1 LSCHIEYD
9 FFESENFGSA
19 ERQARMFADN
29 GYETIV
35 VVGGDGVLQDALNGI
50 LSSERAGNVS
60 LGIIPNGIANDFAS
74 YWGMTAGDY
83 KTAIDCI
90 IARRVRKVDVGCCSY
105 DTDVFEIKQPQIVKW
120 DAIGK
125 SVKRMGIDEFIRV
138 GVKSS
143 IEDWILDDMHGI
155 CNFLRLKQVPSSLK
169 GINGY
174 QKLLDLYNKA
184 RKTYKKGYETKE
196 LINTLDMSVIRN
208 KRQDVL
214 APLEE
219 ALGVVMA

>member
-1 LSCHIEYD
+1 MAMAKKKLMNPSHVLIFVEGDTDEVFFKALIDYYASVSSNKLLPYDVCNLKGVTRYSSKLLAKLKNEYLPTAKL
-9 FFESENFGSA
+9 GS
-19 ERQARMFADN
+19 
-29 GYETIV
+29 
-35 VVGGDGVLQDALNGI
+35 
-50 LSSERAGNVS
+50 
-60 LGIIPNGIANDFAS
+60 
-74 YWGMTAGDY
+74 Y
-83 KTAIDCI
+83 KIKT
-90 IARRVRKVDVGCCSY
+90 VCCSY
-105 DTDVFEIKQPQIVKW
+105 DTDVFEVKQPQIVKW

-125 SVKRMGIDEFIRV
+125 SVKRMGIDEFIHV

-196 LINTLDMSVIRN
+196 LINALDMSAIRN

-214 APLEE
+214 ASLEE

>member
-1 LSCHIEYD
+1 MAKKRLMNPSHVLIFVEGDTDEVFFKALINYYVSVSSNKLLPYEVCNLKGVTRYSSKLLAKLKNEYLPTAKL
-9 FFESENFGSA
+9 GS
-19 ERQARMFADN
+19 
-29 GYETIV
+29 
-35 VVGGDGVLQDALNGI
+35 
-50 LSSERAGNVS
+50 
-60 LGIIPNGIANDFAS
+60 
-74 YWGMTAGDY
+74 Y
-83 KTAIDCI
+83 KIKT
-90 IARRVRKVDVGCCSY
+90 VCCSY
-105 DTDVFEIKQPQIVKW
+105 DTDVFEVKQPQIVKW
-120 DAIGK
+120 DDIGK

-143 IEDWILDDMHGI
+143 IEDWILNDIHGI

-196 LINTLDMSVIRN
+196 LINALDMSAIRN

-219 ALGVVMA
+219 ALSVVMP

>member
-1 LSCHIEYD
+1 MAKKRLMNPSHVLIFVEGDTDEVFFKALIDYYASVSSNKLLPYEVCNLKGVTIYSSKLLAKLKNEYLPTAKL
-9 FFESENFGSA
+9 GS
-19 ERQARMFADN
+19 
-29 GYETIV
+29 
-35 VVGGDGVLQDALNGI
+35 
-50 LSSERAGNVS
+50 
-60 LGIIPNGIANDFAS
+60 
-74 YWGMTAGDY
+74 Y
-83 KTAIDCI
+83 KIKT
-90 IARRVRKVDVGCCSY
+90 VCCSY
-105 DTDVFEIKQPQIVKW
+105 DTDVFEVKQPQIVKW
-120 DAIGK
+120 DDIGK

-143 IEDWILDDMHGI
+143 IEDWILNDIHGI
-155 CNFLRLKQVPSSLK
+155 CNFLRLKQVPSSSK

-196 LINTLDMSVIRN
+196 LINALDMSAIRN

-219 ALGVVMA
+219 ALGVVMP

>member
-1 LSCHIEYD
+1 MAMAKKKLMNPSHVLIFVEGDTDEVFFKALIDYYASVSSNRLLPYDVCNLKGVTRYSSKLLAKLKNEYLPTAKT
-9 FFESENFGSA
+9 GS
-19 ERQARMFADN
+19 
-29 GYETIV
+29 
-35 VVGGDGVLQDALNGI
+35 
-50 LSSERAGNVS
+50 
-60 LGIIPNGIANDFAS
+60 
-74 YWGMTAGDY
+74 Y
-83 KTAIDCI
+83 KIKT
-90 IARRVRKVDVGCCSY
+90 VCCSY
-105 DTDVFEIKQPQIVKW
+105 DTDVFEVKQPQIVKW
-120 DAIGK
+120 DAIAK
-125 SVKRMGIDEFIRV
+125 SIKRMGIDEFIRV

-196 LINTLDMSVIRN
+196 LINALDMSAIRN

-219 ALGVVMA
+219 ALGVVMP

>member
-1 LSCHIEYD
+1 MAKKRLMNPSHVLIFVEGDTDEVFFKALIDYYASVSSNKLLPYEVCNLKGVTRYSSKLLAKLKNEYLPTAKL
-9 FFESENFGSA
+9 GS
-19 ERQARMFADN
+19 
-29 GYETIV
+29 
-35 VVGGDGVLQDALNGI
+35 
-50 LSSERAGNVS
+50 
-60 LGIIPNGIANDFAS
+60 
-74 YWGMTAGDY
+74 Y
-83 KTAIDCI
+83 KIKT
-90 IARRVRKVDVGCCSY
+90 VCCSY
-105 DTDVFEIKQPQIVKW
+105 DTDVFEVKQPQIVKW
-120 DAIGK
+120 DNIGK

-143 IEDWILDDMHGI
+143 IEYWILYDIHGI

-196 LINTLDMSVIRN
+196 LINALDMSAIRN

-219 ALGVVMA
+219 ALGVVMP

>member
-1 LSCHIEYD
+1 MAKKKLMNPSHVLIFVEGDTDEVFIKALMDYYASVSSNKLLPYDVCNLKGVTRYSSKLLAKLKNEYLPTAKT
-9 FFESENFGSA
+9 GS
-19 ERQARMFADN
+19 
-29 GYETIV
+29 
-35 VVGGDGVLQDALNGI
+35 
-50 LSSERAGNVS
+50 
-60 LGIIPNGIANDFAS
+60 
-74 YWGMTAGDY
+74 Y
-83 KTAIDCI
+83 KIKT
-90 IARRVRKVDVGCCSY
+90 VCCSY
-105 DTDVFEIKQPQIVKW
+105 DTDVFEVKQPQIVKW

-196 LINTLDMSVIRN
+196 LINALDMSAIRN

-219 ALGVVMA
+219 ALGVVMP

>member
-1 LSCHIEYD
+1 MAKKRLMNPSHVLIFVEGDTDEVFFKALINYYVSVSSNKLLPYEVCNLKGVTRYSSKLLAKLKNEYLPTAKL
-9 FFESENFGSA
+9 GS
-19 ERQARMFADN
+19 
-29 GYETIV
+29 
-35 VVGGDGVLQDALNGI
+35 
-50 LSSERAGNVS
+50 
-60 LGIIPNGIANDFAS
+60 
-74 YWGMTAGDY
+74 Y
-83 KTAIDCI
+83 KIKT
-90 IARRVRKVDVGCCSY
+90 VCCSY
-105 DTDVFEIKQPQIVKW
+105 DTDVFEVKQPQIVKW
-120 DAIGK
+120 DDIGK
-125 SVKRMGIDEFIRV
+125 NVKRMGIDEFIRV

-143 IEDWILDDMHGI
+143 IEDWILNDIHGI

-196 LINTLDMSVIRN
+196 LINALDMSAIRN

-219 ALGVVMA
+219 ALGVVMP

>member
-1 LSCHIEYD
+1 MAMAKKKLINPSHVLIFVEGDTDEVFFKALIDYYASVSSNKLLPYDVCNLKGVTRYSSKLLAKLKNEYLPTAKT
-9 FFESENFGSA
+9 GS
-19 ERQARMFADN
+19 
-29 GYETIV
+29 
-35 VVGGDGVLQDALNGI
+35 
-50 LSSERAGNVS
+50 
-60 LGIIPNGIANDFAS
+60 
-74 YWGMTAGDY
+74 Y
-83 KTAIDCI
+83 KIKT
-90 IARRVRKVDVGCCSY
+90 VCCSY
-105 DTDVFEIKQPQIVKW
+105 DTDVFEVKQPQIVKW

-196 LINTLDMSVIRN
+196 LINALDMSAIRN

-219 ALGVVMA
+219 ALGVVMP

>member
-1 LSCHIEYD
+1 MVKKKLMNPSHVLIFVEGDTDEVFFKTLIDYYASVSSNKLLTYDVCNLKGVTRYSSKLLAKLKNEYLPTAKL
-9 FFESENFGSA
+9 GS
-19 ERQARMFADN
+19 
-29 GYETIV
+29 
-35 VVGGDGVLQDALNGI
+35 
-50 LSSERAGNVS
+50 
-60 LGIIPNGIANDFAS
+60 
-74 YWGMTAGDY
+74 Y
-83 KTAIDCI
+83 KIKT
-90 IARRVRKVDVGCCSY
+90 VCCSY
-105 DTDVFEIKQPQIVKW
+105 DTDVFEVKQPQIVKW
-120 DAIGK
+120 DAIGR

-143 IEDWILDDMHGI
+143 IEDW
-155 CNFLRLKQVPSSLK
+155 LK

-196 LINTLDMSVIRN
+196 LINALDMSAIRN

>member
-1 LSCHIEYD
+1 MAKKRLMNPSHVLIFVEGDTDEVFFKALINYYVSVSSNKLLPYEVCNLKGVTRYSSKLLAKLKNEYLPTAKL
-9 FFESENFGSA
+9 GS
-19 ERQARMFADN
+19 
-29 GYETIV
+29 
-35 VVGGDGVLQDALNGI
+35 
-50 LSSERAGNVS
+50 
-60 LGIIPNGIANDFAS
+60 
-74 YWGMTAGDY
+74 Y
-83 KTAIDCI
+83 KIKT
-90 IARRVRKVDVGCCSY
+90 VCCSY
-105 DTDVFEIKQPQIVKW
+105 DTDVFEVKQPQIVKW
-120 DAIGK
+120 DDIGK

-143 IEDWILDDMHGI
+143 IEDWILNDIHGI

-184 RKTYKKGYETKE
+184 RKTYKKEYETKE
-196 LINTLDMSVIRN
+196 LINALDMSAIRN

-219 ALGVVMA
+219 ALGVVMP

>member
-1 LSCHIEYD
+1 MAMAKKKLMTPSHVLIFVEGNTDEVFFKALIDYYVSVSSNKLLPYDVCNLKGVTRYSCKLLAKLKNEYLPTAKM
-9 FFESENFGSA
+9 GS
-19 ERQARMFADN
+19 
-29 GYETIV
+29 
-35 VVGGDGVLQDALNGI
+35 
-50 LSSERAGNVS
+50 
-60 LGIIPNGIANDFAS
+60 
-74 YWGMTAGDY
+74 Y
-83 KTAIDCI
+83 KIKT
-90 IARRVRKVDVGCCSY
+90 VCCSY
-105 DTDVFEIKQPQIVKW
+105 DTDVFEVKQPQIVKW

-138 GVKSS
+138 GAKSS

-196 LINTLDMSVIRN
+196 LINALDMSAIRN

-219 ALGVVMA
+219 ALGVVMP

>member
-1 LSCHIEYD
+1 MAKKRLLNPSHVLIFVEGDTDEVFFKALINYYVSVSSNKLLPYEVCNLKGVTRYSSKLLAKLKNEYLPTAKL
-9 FFESENFGSA
+9 GS
-19 ERQARMFADN
+19 
-29 GYETIV
+29 
-35 VVGGDGVLQDALNGI
+35 
-50 LSSERAGNVS
+50 
-60 LGIIPNGIANDFAS
+60 
-74 YWGMTAGDY
+74 Y
-83 KTAIDCI
+83 KIKT
-90 IARRVRKVDVGCCSY
+90 VCCSY
-105 DTDVFEIKQPQIVKW
+105 DTDVFEVKQPQIVKW
-120 DAIGK
+120 DDIGK

-143 IEDWILDDMHGI
+143 IEDWILYDIHGI

-196 LINTLDMSVIRN
+196 LINALDMSAIRN

-219 ALGVVMA
+219 ALGVVMP

>member
-1 LSCHIEYD
+1 MAKKKLMNPSHVLIFVEGDTDEVFFKALIDYYASVSSNKLLPYDVCNLKGVTRYSSKLLAKLKNEYLPTAKT
-9 FFESENFGSA
+9 GS
-19 ERQARMFADN
+19 
-29 GYETIV
+29 
-35 VVGGDGVLQDALNGI
+35 
-50 LSSERAGNVS
+50 
-60 LGIIPNGIANDFAS
+60 
-74 YWGMTAGDY
+74 Y
-83 KTAIDCI
+83 KIKT
-90 IARRVRKVDVGCCSY
+90 VCCSY
-105 DTDVFEIKQPQIVKW
+105 DTDVFEVKQPQIVKW

-155 CNFLRLKQVPSSLK
+155 CNFLRLKQVSSSLK

-184 RKTYKKGYETKE
+184 RKTYKKGYETRE
-196 LINTLDMSVIRN
+196 LINALDMSAIRN

-214 APLEE
+214 VPLEE
-219 ALGVVMA
+219 ALGVVMP

>member
-1 LSCHIEYD
+1 MAKKKLMNPSHVLIFVEGDTDEVFFKALINYYISVSSNKLLPYEVCNLKGVTRYSSKLLAKLKNEYLPTAKL
-9 FFESENFGSA
+9 GS
-19 ERQARMFADN
+19 
-29 GYETIV
+29 
-35 VVGGDGVLQDALNGI
+35 
-50 LSSERAGNVS
+50 
-60 LGIIPNGIANDFAS
+60 
-74 YWGMTAGDY
+74 Y
-83 KTAIDCI
+83 KIKT
-90 IARRVRKVDVGCCSY
+90 VCCSY
-105 DTDVFEIKQPQIVKW
+105 DTDVFEVKQPQIVKW
-120 DAIGK
+120 DDIGK

-143 IEDWILDDMHGI
+143 IEDWILNDIHGI

-196 LINTLDMSVIRN
+196 LINALDMSAIRN

-219 ALGVVMA
+219 ALGVVMP

>member
-1 LSCHIEYD
+1 MAMAKKKLMNPSHVLIFVEGDTDEVFFKALINYYVSVSSNKLLPYEVCNLKGVTRYSSKLLAKLKNEYLPTAKL
-9 FFESENFGSA
+9 GS
-19 ERQARMFADN
+19 
-29 GYETIV
+29 
-35 VVGGDGVLQDALNGI
+35 
-50 LSSERAGNVS
+50 
-60 LGIIPNGIANDFAS
+60 
-74 YWGMTAGDY
+74 Y
-83 KTAIDCI
+83 KIKT
-90 IARRVRKVDVGCCSY
+90 VCCSY
-105 DTDVFEIKQPQIVKW
+105 DTDVFEVKQPQIVKW
-120 DAIGK
+120 DDIGK

-143 IEDWILDDMHGI
+143 IEDWILNDIHGI

-196 LINTLDMSVIRN
+196 LINALDMSAIRN

-219 ALGVVMA
+219 ALGVVMP

>member
-1 LSCHIEYD
+1 MAKKRLMNPSHVLIFVEGDTDEVFFKALIDYYASVSSNKLLPYEVCNLKGVTRYSSKLLAKLKNEYLPT
-9 FFESENFGSA
+9 A
-19 ERQARMFADN
+19 K
-29 GYETIV
+29 
-35 VVGGDGVLQDALNGI
+35 
-50 LSSERAGNVS
+50 
-60 LGIIPNGIANDFAS
+60 LGC
-74 YWGMTAGDY
+74 Y
-83 KTAIDCI
+83 KIKT
-90 IARRVRKVDVGCCSY
+90 VCCSY
-105 DTDVFEIKQPQIVKW
+105 DTDVFEVKQPQIVKW
-120 DAIGK
+120 DDIGK

-143 IEDWILDDMHGI
+143 IEDWILNDIHGI

-174 QKLLDLYNKA
+174 QKLLNLYNKA

-196 LINTLDMSVIRN
+196 LINALDMSAIRN

-219 ALGVVMA
+219 ALGVVMP

>member
-1 LSCHIEYD
+1 MAKKRLMNPSHVLIFVEGDTDEVFFKALIDYYASVSSNKLLPYEVCNLKGVTRYSSKLLAKLKNEYLPTAKL
-9 FFESENFGSA
+9 GS
-19 ERQARMFADN
+19 
-29 GYETIV
+29 
-35 VVGGDGVLQDALNGI
+35 
-50 LSSERAGNVS
+50 
-60 LGIIPNGIANDFAS
+60 
-74 YWGMTAGDY
+74 Y
-83 KTAIDCI
+83 KIKT
-90 IARRVRKVDVGCCSY
+90 VCCSY
-105 DTDVFEIKQPQIVKW
+105 DTDVFEVKQPQIVKW
-120 DAIGK
+120 DDIGK

-143 IEDWILDDMHGI
+143 IEDWILNDIHGI

-196 LINTLDMSVIRN
+196 LINALDMSAIRN

-219 ALGVVMA
+219 GLGVVMP